1 MWPWES
7 RGTQRVTGIAAGRGG
22 VSHPHRAQPRG
33 DPSAGPQVSTAELG
47 GSCGR
52 QCRCLRIDFSSS
64 CRDSVTHAHVTQHR
78 TLGHITQY
86 PSAASPHVVGA
97 LGCLPSPS
105 LRQCWG
111 WRPRGSR
118 LHRESSQVPRPLHI
132 PSGNPTPPLEFSEEV
147 RGHRLVRHLQPY
159 PTYPRPALPSWG
171 RPQPLTISTAIGHVG
186 GGGLDPGHDLCQVG
200 EARAGEGQH
209 LGGSMS
215 EARGPGVSGTGESRG
230 PWSPGVSEDR

>member
-1 MWPWES
+1 MGRFIKNNCSRVISALLSHPLGVQQSSVWPWES

-64 CRDSVTHAHVTQHR
+64 CRDSVTYAHVTQHR
-78 TLGHITQY
+78 TPGHITQY
-86 PSAASPHVVGA
+86 ASAASPHVVGA
-97 LGCLPSPS
+97 PDRLLSPS

-111 WRPRGSR
+111 WRPQGSR
-118 LHRESSQVPRPLHI
+118 LHRESSQVPRPPHI

-147 RGHRLVRHLQPY
+147 RGQDWSAICSHIPHTPGQPY
-159 PTYPRPALPSWG
+159 PPGGALSPLPSA
-171 RPQPLTISTAIGHVG
+171 QPSDT
-186 GGGLDPGHDLCQVG
+186 
-200 EARAGEGQH
+200 
-209 LGGSMS
+209 
-215 EARGPGVSGTGESRG
+215 
-230 PWSPGVSEDR
+230 